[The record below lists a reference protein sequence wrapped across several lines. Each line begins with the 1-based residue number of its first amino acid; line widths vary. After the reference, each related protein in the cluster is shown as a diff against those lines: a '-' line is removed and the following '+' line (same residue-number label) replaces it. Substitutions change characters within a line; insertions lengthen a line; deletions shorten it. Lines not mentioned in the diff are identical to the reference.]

1 MNPLPAMAT
10 MKSTLT
16 MHCIARPAAA
26 AFVLLAW
33 LLQAI
38 AQQAPTPPN
47 VLAYEGFL
55 TNPAGVPIGS
65 PSSTNITA
73 VFRIYDAATAG
84 NALWTE
90 QHTLTI
96 TEGHFQVLLGEGAA
110 YASEPKPPLS
120 SIFLAAASSD
130 RHVEVTLKAAGGGGS
145 DLTIMPRSRLT
156 PSPWTF
162 LAARARTAASLVNH
176 LNAAVIS
183 TSSGRVGINKPDPTE
198 ALDVAGTITAVSA
211 SATSSA
217 NLGTTVT
224 ASSLS
229 GKGSTPVGSIIM
241 WTGSK
246 PPSGW
251 ALCDGQVASG
261 IRTPDLRGRFLMGA
275 GAGTGLTP
283 RTTGD
288 TGGEEAHALSLAEMP
303 AHDHFLDPPPQ
314 SMGDAG
320 WHTHEHLSGVG
331 SSANPWVTTGA
342 WWTQGAVGGFAWTQ
356 STTLSGNHGHL
367 VDPGALDTASVG
379 GGQPHNNMPP
389 FYVLAFIMRVQ

>member
-1 MNPLPAMAT
+1 M
-10 MKSTLT
+10 
-16 MHCIARPAAA
+16 
-26 AFVLLAW
+26 
-33 LLQAI
+33 
-38 AQQAPTPPN
+38 
-47 VLAYEGFL
+47 
-55 TNPAGVPIGS
+55 
-65 PSSTNITA
+65 
-73 VFRIYDAATAG
+73 FRIYDASTAG

-90 QHTLTI
+90 QHTLTV
-96 TEGHFQVLLGEGAA
+96 TGGNFQVLLGEGAA

-120 SIFLAAASSD
+120 SIFLGAASSD

-183 TSSGRVGINKPDPTE
+183 TSSGRVGINKPNPTE

-211 SATSSA
+211 TATSSA

-224 ASSLS
+224 ANSLS

-241 WTGSK
+241 WTGST

-275 GAGTGLTP
+275 GAGTGLTS
-283 RTTGD
+283 RTAGD
-288 TGGEEAHALSLAEMP
+288 TGGEEAHALSLAGMP

-314 SMGDAG
+314 SMGGAG
-320 WHTHEHLSGVG
+320 WHTHEHVSGVG
-331 SSANPWVTTGA
+331 SSANPWVSTFA
-342 WWTQGAVGGFAWTQ
+342 WWTSGAVGGSASIQ
-356 STTLSGNHGHL
+356 YTTLSGEHGHL